1 VLQHAQNLSR
11 NQVAPGTTSGS
22 RVP

>member
-11 NQVAPGTTSGS
+11 NQVAPGTTPGS